1 MAAAITIRNWT
12 ESMNPNG
19 STEGESRL
27 DRLERLV
34 EVLSESHEKTESEL
48 RVLAGAQV
56 VMSETVTKLSEKM
69 IEINEKLNALIRRMD
84 DHLRDHREHRT

>member
-1 MAAAITIRNWT
+1 
-12 ESMNPNG
+12 MNPNG
-19 STEGESRL
+19 NTEGESRL

-34 EVLSESHEKTESEL
+34 EVLFQSHEKTESEL

-56 VMSETVTKLSEKM
+56 VMSETVTKLGEKM
-69 IEINEKLNALIRRMD
+69 IETTEKLDALIRLMD